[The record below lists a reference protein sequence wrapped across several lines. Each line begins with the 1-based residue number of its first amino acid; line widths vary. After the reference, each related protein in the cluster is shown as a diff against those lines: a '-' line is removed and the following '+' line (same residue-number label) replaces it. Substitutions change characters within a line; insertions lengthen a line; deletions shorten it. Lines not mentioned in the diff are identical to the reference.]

1 MILVTG
7 STGTVGG
14 QLVSTLCAVGAPT
27 RALVRNP
34 EKADSLRGYDCEIA
48 IGDLRDPASLA
59 RAIDGADRVFLL
71 TALGPDQPAQERSFV
86 DAARRAGTSYLVK
99 LSAMGTDRP
108 TRIGRGHAAGEAYLR
123 ESGLRWT
130 ILRPSFYFQNL
141 LGSAAT
147 VQEQGTIFSCTGHG
161 ATGDVD
167 ARDIAAVAA
176 HVLTTE
182 GHDGATYELT
192 GPEALSYPQIAQR
205 LSALLGREVRYVD
218 LPPDDVRRGLLA
230 GGLSEWGV
238 DALLELLSEVRAGH
252 LARVTD
258 EVRAATG
265 RAPRGL
271 EEFLRDHLS
280 AFAGSPG

>member
-14 QLVSTLCAVGAPT
+14 QLVSLLCAAGAPT
-27 RALVRNP
+27 RALVRSP
-34 EKADSLRGYDCEIA
+34 EKADSLRGYDCEVA
-48 IGDLRDPASLA
+48 VGDLGDPASLA
-59 RAIDGADRVFLL
+59 RALDGADTAFLL
-71 TALGPDQPAQERSFV
+71 SALGPDQPAQERSFV
-86 DAARRAGTSYLVK
+86 DAARRAGTAYVVK
-99 LSAMGTDRP
+99 LSALGADGR
-108 TRIGRGHAAGEAYLR
+108 TRIHRAHAAGEAYLR

-130 ILRPSFYFQNL
+130 ILRPSFFFQNL

-147 VQEQGTIFSCTGHG
+147 VQEQGALFSCTGTG
-161 ATGDVD
+161 ASGDID

-182 GHDGATYELT
+182 GHGGATYELT
-192 GPEALSYPQIAQR
+192 GPEAISYPQIAQR

-218 LPPDDVRRGLLA
+218 LPAEDMRRGLLA
-230 GGLSEWGV
+230 GGLSEWRA
-238 DALLELLSEVRAGH
+238 DALLELLAEVRAEH

-258 EVRAATG
+258 DVRAATG
-265 RAPRGL
+265 RPPRGL